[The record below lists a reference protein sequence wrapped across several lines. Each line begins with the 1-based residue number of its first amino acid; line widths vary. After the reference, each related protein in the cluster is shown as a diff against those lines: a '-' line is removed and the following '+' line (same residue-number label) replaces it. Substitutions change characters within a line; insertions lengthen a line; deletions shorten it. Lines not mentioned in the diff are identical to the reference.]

1 MSKARMLGYNKPY
14 TPNNRADRK
23 RRNPFAGKPGLVVI
37 DEHTRFD
44 EKAALAAKKI
54 TQRRKQSHD

>member
-14 TPNNRADRK
+14 IPNNRADRK
-23 RRNPFAGKPGLVVI
+23 QRNPFAGKTGLVVI

-44 EKAALAAKKI
+44 EKAFLAAKKI
-54 TQRRKQSHD
+54 TTKEKRP